1 MSKLYKKYVLLKI
14 NNPQKIYLYLKYCL
28 SEISKFL
35 EKEKLTLNKK
45 SRIYKNTNNF
55 IFLGRTPDG
64 KYAKYRNL
72 NRKLK
77 HKDYLYRTGKI
88 PLLNYV
94 SSLISYDTVRKKV
107 VINYFKNSTILFPCW
122 FLLFSYFL
130 YIFYCDIRF

>member
-107 VINYFKNSTILFPCW
+107 VIEVNPNY
-122 FLLFSYFL
+122 
-130 YIFYCDIRF
+130 